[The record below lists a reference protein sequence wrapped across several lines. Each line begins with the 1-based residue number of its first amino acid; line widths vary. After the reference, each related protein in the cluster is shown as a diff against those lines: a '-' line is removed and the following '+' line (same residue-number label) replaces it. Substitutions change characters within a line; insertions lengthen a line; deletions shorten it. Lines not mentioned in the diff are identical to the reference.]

1 MNDCQKAEFLN
12 FSSCT
17 MNHRVLLTH
26 KGTLV
31 SVKCINSPSNQF
43 VALLN
48 EKWKIN
54 KSKYGCLSRTQGL
67 WLKLK
72 NNEERRK
79 SMLAKDS
86 RTLQCVCASLR
97 ERFQILR
104 GMVLTSLDAWFLI
117 PPNFQLL
124 TKWWLGK
131 KFSTIVRFTTEW
143 SCSCTIS
150 TVLSKHLHSRKP
162 SPRSYG
168 CCGRLCSTWCF
179 QRAKH
184 RTNNFVLMKSFRLLL
199 VKWLH
204 RNPRAPPLPNVN
216 LTTQRWLPKYKWFV
230 FAPRQRLPIPSLS
243 KFSPF

>member
-86 RTLQCVCASLR
+86 RTMQCVCASLR

-104 GMVLTSLDAWFLI
+104 GMVLTSLDAWFLL

-131 KFSTIVRFTTEW
+131 KFSTIARFTTEW

-168 CCGRLCSTWCF
+168 CWKVMFNVVFPKSKIPNKQFCF
-179 QRAKH
+179 DEIVSVAVSKMAPQKPTRATSSE
-184 RTNNFVLMKSFRLLL
+184 R
-199 VKWLH
+199 
-204 RNPRAPPLPNVN
+204 
-216 LTTQRWLPKYKWFV
+216 
-230 FAPRQRLPIPSLS
+230 
-243 KFSPF
+243 